1 MCTRLIFLSDYHP
14 IVWKGFRDPFWFIKL
29 LLNATFLG
37 LFFKFV
43 QNQLLHDHFRFQ
55 SFWLCASSIFDPFS
69 FLCMTCQL
77 SSSWCHYHLLNHHP
91 KETVWSEKR
100 LRLWLFNEHI
110 QWIFVNLHYI
120 SSTQSEISVNLD
132 QTVCDKF
139 HWRSGIFFHKSTQHA
154 NLNWFDNIILSPVLL
169 VGSFHNYIF
178 SRSHW
183 LIKKFWFCLVN
194 VSITNWHIPFLKKF
208 LKVSAK
214 SVH

>member
-1 MCTRLIFLSDYHP
+1 MCIRPIFLSDYHP

-110 QWIFVNLHYI
+110 QWTFVNLHYI

-139 HWRSGIFFHKSTQHA
+139 HWRSGIFYHKSTQHV
-154 NLNWFDNIILSPVLL
+154 NLNRFGNIILYLLL

-178 SRSHW
+178 SR
-183 LIKKFWFCLVN
+183 LAVIRTFGRY
-194 VSITNWHIPFLKKF
+194 
-208 LKVSAK
+208 AK
-214 SVH
+214 